1 MPNILPYFCIS
12 KDNGSYLLRLLKQ
25 KEFEM
30 NLKDNGVL
38 SKNGVSFVVPFA
50 LITSCF
56 ALWGFANDVT
66 TPMVK
71 AFSKIFRM
79 SVTEGALVQVAF
91 YLGYFA
97 MAFPAALF
105 IQKHSFKAGV
115 LVGLSLYAAGAL
127 LFLPAKAA
135 GIYPPFLL
143 AYFVMTCG
151 LSFLETSC
159 NPYIYCMGSEET
171 ATRRLNLAQ
180 AFNPIGALAGMFVA
194 MHFVQA
200 RMSPTDSLSR
210 MTMPEQEFDLVKAHD
225 LGVLIQPYVFI
236 GAVIIILAVA
246 VRMVKMPMDGDT
258 HATQGILTSLREI
271 VRMRNYREGVVAQFF
286 YVGAQVTCWTFI
298 IQYGTRVFMEEGLDE
313 RGAEMLSQKY
323 NIAALVLFTCSRFI
337 CTWFLKYVQPGRL
350 LEVLAVV
357 AAALAGGAILLT
369 GRSGLYCLVGV
380 SGCMSLM
387 FPTIYGIALHGL
399 GDRVKVGGAGL
410 IMSILGGS
418 VFTPLQA
425 AIIDTHA
432 TVLGL
437 PATNVSFIVPLVC
450 FTVVA
455 AYGHRAFAR
464 QNIAHE

>member
-1 MPNILPYFCIS
+1 
-12 KDNGSYLLRLLKQ
+12 
-25 KEFEM
+25 
-30 NLKDNGVL
+30 
-38 SKNGVSFVVPFA
+38 
-50 LITSCF
+50 
-56 ALWGFANDVT
+56 
-66 TPMVK
+66 
-71 AFSKIFRM
+71 
-79 SVTEGALVQVAF
+79 
-91 YLGYFA
+91 
-97 MAFPAALF
+97 
-105 IQKHSFKAGV
+105 
-115 LVGLSLYAAGAL
+115 
-127 LFLPAKAA
+127 
-135 GIYPPFLL
+135 
-143 AYFVMTCG
+143 
-151 LSFLETSC
+151 
-159 NPYIYCMGSEET
+159 
-171 ATRRLNLAQ
+171 
-180 AFNPIGALAGMFVA
+180 
-194 MHFVQA
+194 
-200 RMSPTDSLSR
+200 

-258 HATQGILTSLREI
+258 HATQGILSSLREI
-271 VRMRNYREGVVAQFF
+271 VRVRNYREGVVAQFF

-357 AAALAGGAILLT
+357 AAALAGGVILLT

-410 IMSILGGS
+410 IMAILGGS